1 MKKSLKTIALTT
13 AVFALAA
20 CGSNGKWQAQLN
32 EAQVAAKLAAENTKN
47 LSGYLQRHLF
57 PPRQSDSGRFRAA
70 CGGRRDPLR
79 LHRPAELRRLRR
91 FRTIV
96 QTLYRPTQNWTARFG
111 SSMYTACAGRR
122 TSGRRSNSVTT
133 FQARPCWPNTPKAGS
148 RINWTL
154 KTTAA
159 SVRKICKNG

>member
-47 LSGYLQRHLF
+47 YQDTYSDIYFHLGSLTPADF
-57 PPRQSDSGRFRAA
+57 ERRVAAGETLYVYIGRRAA
-70 CGGRRDPLR
+70 ATAPLSN
-79 LHRPAELRRLRR
+79 HCSNAISPN
-91 FRTIV
+91 T
-96 QTLYRPTQNWTARFG
+96 NWTARFG
-111 SSMYTACAGRR
+111 SSMSTACAGRR
-122 TSGRRSNSVTT
+122 TSGRRSSSVTT

-159 SVRKICKNG
+159 SARKIWKNG

>member
-13 AVFALAA
+13 VVFALAA

-47 LSGYLQRHLF
+47 YQDTYSDIYFYLGSLTPADF
-57 PPRQSDSGRFRAA
+57 E
-70 CGGRRDPLR
+70 RRV
-79 LHRPAELRRLRR
+79 A
-91 FRTIV
+91 
-96 QTLYRPTQNWTARFG
+96 ARFG

-122 TSGRRSNSVTT
+122 TSGRRSSSVTT

-159 SVRKICKNG
+159 SVRKIWKNG